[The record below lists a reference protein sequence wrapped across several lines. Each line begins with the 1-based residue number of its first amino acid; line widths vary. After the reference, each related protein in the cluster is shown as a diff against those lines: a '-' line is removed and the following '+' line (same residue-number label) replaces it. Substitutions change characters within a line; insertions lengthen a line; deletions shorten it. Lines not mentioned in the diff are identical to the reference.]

1 MDANDFNGIAPL
13 DQTALRKLR
22 YPTFLLG
29 VVSRKSIALPLSPRI
44 TYDSKKTP
52 NVACSSAFRYFFHI
66 KKTDKTYQN
75 IRNLMSFLSSTLI
88 KDYESIN

>member
-29 VVSRKSIALPLSPRI
+29 VVSRKSIALPLSLRI
-44 TYDSKKTP
+44 TYDSKKLPMLHVHLPSGISFISKKQTKP
-52 NVACSSAFRYFFHI
+52 I
-66 KKTDKTYQN
+66 K
-75 IRNLMSFLSSTLI
+75 I
-88 KDYESIN
+88 YEIL

>member
-29 VVSRKSIALPLSPRI
+29 VVSRKSIVLPLSPRI

-66 KKTDKTYQN
+66 KKNRQN
-75 IRNLMSFLSSTLI
+75 LSKYTKS
-88 KDYESIN
+88 YELSILHAY

>member
-29 VVSRKSIALPLSPRI
+29 VVSRKSIVLPLSPRI
-44 TYDSKKTP
+44 TYDSKKLP
-52 NVACSSAFRYFFHI
+52 MLYIHLPSGVSV
-66 KKTDKTYQN
+66 
-75 IRNLMSFLSSTLI
+75 L
-88 KDYESIN
+88 